1 MLERKDSRYRRVWQW
16 LFVLLALG
24 LAGCPETERLVD
36 ETDERAYRRGK
47 SLVREG
53 RHNEALS
60 AFLSVIEN
68 RRVAP
73 ESHLE
78 AGLIYLH
85 EVSDPLAA
93 IFHFRKYLE
102 YMPNSDQSELVRER
116 ILTAQREYARQL
128 PGATFASATERLDL
142 ADKVRQLQE
151 ANNELRQDLANARG
165 RAQTAERELARVA
178 AALEEARRAAEE
190 GREVAPIFIQPPPAQ
205 RETAERERRGQAA
218 ETAPEESAPST
229 YVVRPGDTLSRISQ
243 RVYGTPGR
251 WTEIFE
257 ANRDR
262 LPSPNALQV
271 GQELVIP

>member
-1 MLERKDSRYRRVWQW
+1 MLERQDSRFRRLWRW
-16 LFVLLALG
+16 LFVLLALA
-24 LAGCPETERLVD
+24 LAGCPEAERLVD

-68 RRVAP
+68 RRAAP

-85 EVSDPLAA
+85 EVGDPIAA
-93 IFHFRKYLE
+93 IYHFRKYLE
-102 YMPNSDQSELVRER
+102 FMPSSDQSELVRER
-116 ILTAQREYARQL
+116 ILTAQREFARQL

-142 ADKVRQLQE
+142 ADKVRQLRE
-151 ANNELRQDLANARG
+151 ANDELRQDLANTRG
-165 RAQTAERELARVA
+165 RAQRAERELTRVA
-178 AALEEARRAAEE
+178 AALEEARRAAED
-190 GREVAPIFIQPPPAQ
+190 GREVAPIIIQSLTAAQ
-205 RETAERERRGQAA
+205 ETEERRRRPSNTGE
-218 ETAPEESAPST
+218 ETTAAPST

-243 RVYGTPGR
+243 HVYGTSGR

-271 GQELVIP
+271 GQELIIP

>member
-1 MLERKDSRYRRVWQW
+1 MVLAA
-16 LFVLLALG
+16 LF
-24 LAGCPETERLVD
+24 LAGCPEQDRLID

-85 EVSDPLAA
+85 ELGDPLAA
-93 IFHFRKYLE
+93 IYHFRKYLE
-102 YMPNSDQSELVRER
+102 FQPHSDQADLVRER
-116 ILTAQREYARQL
+116 IVTAQREYVRLL
-128 PGATFASATERLDL
+128 PGARFASATERLDL
-142 ADKVRQLQE
+142 AEKVSQLQE
-151 ANNELRQDLANARG
+151 SNNRLRQDLANARG
-165 RAQTAERELARVA
+165 RARRAEEELARVSN
-178 AALEEARRAAEE
+178 ALEDARRAEAE
-190 GREVAPIFIQPPPAQ
+190 GRQVAPIVIQTPSPQ
-205 RETAERERRGQAA
+205 RSDTAE
-218 ETAPEESAPST
+218 EEVPADTPST

>member
-1 MLERKDSRYRRVWQW
+1 MLDRQDSRFRRVWRW

-24 LAGCPETERLVD
+24 LAGCPEAERLVD

-53 RHNEALS
+53 RHNEALT

-78 AGLIYLH
+78 AGLIHLH
-85 EVSDPLAA
+85 EVGDPLAA
-93 IFHFRKYLE
+93 IYHFRKYLE
-102 YMPNSDQSELVRER
+102 YMPNSDQSELVRDR

-128 PGATFASATERLDL
+128 PGATFASTTERLDL
-142 ADKVRQLQE
+142 ADKVRQLRE
-151 ANNELRQDLANARG
+151 ANDELRQELANARG
-165 RAQTAERELARVA
+165 RAQRAERELTRVA
-178 AALEEARRAAEE
+178 AALEDARRAAGE
-190 GREVAPIFIQPPPAQ
+190 GREVAPIVIQPPPER
-205 RETAERERRGQAA
+205 RETPERRQGETRTA
-218 ETAPEESAPST
+218 EASPST

-243 RVYGTPGR
+243 HVYGTPGR